1 MKKYN
6 KMNDVKRPDHGEHRS
21 EDTSV
26 KDEMIDSEESAEST
40 DDTPDFS
47 ALTRNESLKMLGE
60 YYSLI
65 EKLNKDIVEQ
75 KVALEKAQAEALANK
90 DSWYRTAAE
99 FENFKKRNAET
110 RQTAYFD
117 GKKDAI
123 NLMLVIGDSVDRALS
138 VEMDEKTRAGVTLI
152 KKQFSETLAA
162 MNVEEIDPV
171 GEKFDP
177 SVAEAIAT
185 VEGDESLSDTVKT
198 VYKKGYRLNGKM
210 LRYAQVIVIK

>member
-6 KMNDVKRPDHGEHRS
+6 KMNDVKRSAHGEHRA
-21 EDTSV
+21 EEKNRVENVSV
-26 KDEMIDSEESAEST
+26 ENNETVDE
-40 DDTPDFS
+40 TPDFE
-47 ALTRNESLKMLGE
+47 ALNKSESVGMLNE

-65 EKLNKDIVEQ
+65 EELNKTVAELKAELD
-75 KVALEKAQAEALANK
+75 KVKAEAAANK

-177 SVAEAIAT
+177 GVAEAIAT

>member
-6 KMNDVKRPDHGEHRS
+6 QMNDVKRPDHGEHRS